1 MKGVPH
7 FKKDGTPYK
16 GPTHKDAKGKLMTGK
31 THTTSSKTL
40 YHLADL
46 VSGAKKKALSKKR

>member
-7 FKKDGTPYK
+7 FKKDGTLYK

-31 THTTSSKTL
+31 THTKKSVYLSHT
-40 YHLADL
+40 
-46 VSGAKKKALSKKR
+46 KKKK